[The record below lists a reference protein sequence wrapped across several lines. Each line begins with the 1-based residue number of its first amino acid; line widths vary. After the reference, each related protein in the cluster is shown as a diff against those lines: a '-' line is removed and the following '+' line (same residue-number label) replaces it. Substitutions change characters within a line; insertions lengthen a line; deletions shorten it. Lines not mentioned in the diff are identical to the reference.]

1 MVRATDNP
9 SPVPWSLGRV
19 ESLENLAELALGN
32 AHARIIYRH
41 LYNGLRPQG
50 SFYGDPA
57 SVQSGIDHRVHAVHR
72 QTYYHLLQVNA
83 IGPNEQWL
91 PGVIRVQG
99 NVSIPRLGE
108 KDIHR
113 VCNDVIEI
121 ELLVSTSLLRFKSF
135 FRC

>member
-1 MVRATDNP
+1 MPVSLTDTSTMASARKAASMVILRA
-9 SPVPWSLGRV
+9 SKAV
-19 ESLENLAELALGN
+19 
-32 AHARIIYRH
+32 
-41 LYNGLRPQG
+41 
-50 SFYGDPA
+50 
-57 SVQSGIDHRVHAVHR
+57 IDHRVHAVHR

-121 ELLVSTSLLRFKSF
+121 ELLSLDLAPALQEF
-135 FRC
+135 FQMLNDVRRPAGPLA